1 MATSRLVKA
10 NYRKTSPYY
19 ATKTYGKFLDILEH
33 RDITAVGDDVEM
45 TITAAYEYR
54 PDLLAY
60 DLYGDA
66 ALWWVFA
73 VRNPNVLKNPIN
85 DFFAGQVILLPKKE
99 TLKKDLG
106 I

>member
-1 MATSRLVKA
+1 MSTVKKTD
-10 NYRKTSPYY
+10 YRKTSAYFS
-19 ATKTYGKFLDILEH
+19 TNLYGRFLDIMTP
-33 RDITAVGDDVEM
+33 RKITAFGDDTEM
-45 TITAAYEYR
+45 TISQAYEYR

-73 VRNPNVLKNPIN
+73 MRNPNVLKNPIA
-85 DFFAGQVILLPKKE
+85 DFFAGQIILLPKTD